1 MAKLS
6 LGTAQ
11 FGLDYGVSNTRG
23 QISLDDADAILQLAK
38 TRGIDIL
45 DTAPAYGTSEQVLGE
60 LKAAA
65 SFKLI
70 SKTPQFRRDEILA
83 DDAAQVRRSIETSL
97 EKLGTESLYGVLVHW
112 PGDLLARGGDLLW
125 NTMSAARSEGLVKS
139 IGVSVYDPAEL
150 ATLMDRYP
158 IDVMQAPM
166 NVLDQRMQTSGALDV
181 ARAKGVSNHIRSA
194 FLQGLLLMDQSA
206 VPQARQAARPYIEAF
221 RAAAE
226 RAGVSALVASL
237 AFITQN
243 DNVESVVCG
252 VTSAAE
258 LEEIT
263 DALALA
269 GSVEIDFDGLSCND
283 ASIID
288 PRMW

>member
-11 FGLDYGVSNTRG
+11 FGVNYGVSNTRG
-23 QISLDDADAILQLAK
+23 QISLDDAHAILDLAK
-38 TRGIDIL
+38 RRGIDIL

-65 SFKLI
+65 DFKLI
-70 SKTPQFRRDEILA
+70 SKTPQFRREEILA
-83 DDAAQVRRSIETSL
+83 ADAAEVRRSIETSL
-97 EKLGTESLYGVLVHW
+97 ERLGAQSLHCVLVHW

-125 NTMSAARSEGLVKS
+125 GALSDAKGEGLVKA

-150 ATLMDRYP
+150 LTLMQRYP
-158 IDVMQAPM
+158 VNVMQAPM
-166 NVLDQRMQTSGALDV
+166 NVLDQRMQASGALGV
-181 ARAKGVSNHIRSA
+181 ARANGLSSHIRSA
-194 FLQGLLLMDQSA
+194 FLQGLLLMDRSA
-206 VPQARQAARPYIEAF
+206 IPEKRQAAMPYIDRF

-226 RAGVSALVASL
+226 QAGVSPLAACL
-237 AFITQN
+237 AFIARN
-243 DNVESVVCG
+243 DDVESVVCG

-263 DALALA
+263 DASALA
-269 GSVEIDFDGLSCND
+269 DSVEIDFAGLSCND